1 MSGLDNTSFTV
12 RTTAATTDTI
22 TNNDSVVIY
31 TATTAKTVTLPDPA
45 TQGLPGRRYALINAA
60 AGAIT
65 ITPVSPDTLDGS
77 ATKTLAATTGRCELI
92 TDGTNW
98 FTISSVGLT

>member
-31 TATTAKTVTLPDPA
+31 TATSAKTVTLPDPA
-45 TQGLPGRRYALINAA
+45 SQGLPGRRYVVINAG

-65 ITPVSPDTLDGS
+65 LTPVSPDTIDGA
-77 ATKTLAATTGRCELI
+77 ATKAVTATTGRADFI

-98 FTISSVGLT
+98 FTISAS